1 MDSVQKDSSHLRKSS
16 FLRFFVP
23 SFMGLFLFL
32 FPVWVDG
39 NMNHSTWAH
48 FQCHRSMDSSF
59 FQCNSHDLR
68 RNLCNFFMDLHYLET

>member
-39 NMNHSTWAH
+39 NMNIPLGLISNAIA
-48 FQCHRSMDSSF
+48 Q
-59 FQCNSHDLR
+59 
-68 RNLCNFFMDLHYLET
+68 